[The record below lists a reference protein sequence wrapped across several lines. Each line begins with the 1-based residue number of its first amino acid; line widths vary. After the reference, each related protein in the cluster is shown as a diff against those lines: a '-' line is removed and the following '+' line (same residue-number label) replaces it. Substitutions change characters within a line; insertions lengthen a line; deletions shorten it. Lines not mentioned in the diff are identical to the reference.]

1 MTTIICPNCK
11 KSTPIN
17 NYCVIC
23 GEKLEEFVV
32 CEICKN
38 LYSRNS
44 LQCPYCT
51 GQLKNDFRGR
61 LSEEDSKF
69 ISKLKPFRVSLTI
82 LFILSSYFITQM
94 IVVSLIVLV
103 LPGDFSTDTSSV
115 DFLSLLTLLISNFL
129 FIFFL
134 TRYNPF
140 NIPRNSTGSFR
151 ISVGLKIALQAILLI
166 SFLEIM
172 LSILDR
178 ILDFM
183 DIPSTVTSPYDT
195 YFIDPYI
202 TTMFAILVIFIGPI
216 FEEVIFRHHFISI
229 LGSNTE
235 SRAVIL
241 VMNGLIFSLTHLP
254 ADFLYGSLRFTIEHL
269 TVVFFLGI
277 VLGIIYFRF
286 GLIYAIFFH
295 SLWNFLSMIA
305 QLSITHNQFEQFL
318 NLILLIGYFLLVIT
332 LIILLY
338 RLFTYKRNELTEF
351 FQFKKQFGI
360 SELLSLNFLIII
372 TFEILSALFSVGG
385 ENLFSF
391 MLLLGLQVVAL
402 ILGFLIFEYDAKKR
416 RTQIRNSFEP

>member
-1 MTTIICPNCK
+1 
-11 KSTPIN
+11 
-17 NYCVIC
+17 
-23 GEKLEEFVV
+23 
-32 CEICKN
+32 
-38 LYSRNS
+38 
-44 LQCPYCT
+44 
-51 GQLKNDFRGR
+51 
-61 LSEEDSKF
+61 
-69 ISKLKPFRVSLTI
+69 
-82 LFILSSYFITQM
+82 
-94 IVVSLIVLV
+94 
-103 LPGDFSTDTSSV
+103 
-115 DFLSLLTLLISNFL
+115 
-129 FIFFL
+129 
-134 TRYNPF
+134 
-140 NIPRNSTGSFR
+140 
-151 ISVGLKIALQAILLI
+151 
-166 SFLEIM
+166 M
-172 LSILDR
+172 LSILDS
-178 ILDFM
+178 ILDFI

-229 LGSNTE
+229 LGSN
-235 SRAVIL
+235 
-241 VMNGLIFSLTHLP
+241 IFSLTHLP

-295 SLWNFLSMIA
+295 SLWNLFSMIA